1 MNTLL
6 FVAHDPGGA
15 NVLEPIIQAF
25 GSLNRANNTLETKRK
40 DWQRLM
46 LLLGPAAERINAHV
60 EPHDRVCRLPTHPT
74 PNFPNEQSVAAADMG
89 KLFDAHHDERRD
101 EHHDKHRIDAVITA
115 TSFNSNVER
124 LAIRLATARGIPTFA
139 MLDYWS
145 HYTQRFTLDGE
156 TVYPSV
162 ILVTDKRMQAECCA
176 ETGLDEARVRV
187 VGNPHLERV
196 AVKHRQTMSSH
207 NSGHTN
213 SVQTIR
219 FFTENIRH
227 YYPHKT
233 MHEFVMV
240 EHLATCL
247 TALQFTG
254 TLVVRPHPMESREP
268 WMSALA
274 AWQAQQRF
282 SCNVVLDTAS
292 FADVLHNAEGKSVAV
307 GLTSMAL
314 LETAVCGIPTFSY
327 QINVPQN
334 DGYFFLPFEEYGIH
348 KIQSDNDVALLLAPT
363 PSPIVTGQQ
372 SSVQAIIRLVEEHL
386 ESKHLESNRISTTP
400 IR

>member
-15 NVLEPIIQAF
+15 NVLEPVIQAF
-25 GSLNRANNTLETKRK
+25 GSLNRADNVLESTQK
-40 DWQRLM
+40 DWQRLV
-46 LLLGPAAERINAHV
+46 LLLGPAAERVNAHLQ
-60 EPHDRVCRLPTHPT
+60 PHDNTCHLPTHPT
-74 PNFPNEQSVAAADMG
+74 PNFPNEQSVKAADMDRLFEEYREEYHG
-89 KLFDAHHDERRD
+89 KPS
-101 EHHDKHRIDAVITA
+101 IDAVVTA

-124 LAIRLATARGIPTFA
+124 LAIRLAAARGIPTFA

-145 HYTQRFTLDGE
+145 HYKQRFTLDGK

-176 ETGLDEARVRV
+176 ETGLDETRVSV
-187 VGNPHLERV
+187 VGNPHLERLAATV
-196 AVKHRQTMSSH
+196 TKHRQIRSSE
-207 NSGHTN
+207 HTKPI
-213 SVQTIR
+213 QTIR

-240 EHLATCL
+240 EHLARCL
-247 TALQFTG
+247 TALAFTG

-268 WMSALA
+268 WAAALSA
-274 AWQAQQRF
+274 WKAQRQF
-282 SCNVVLDTAS
+282 SCRLVLDTAS
-292 FADVLHNAEGKSVAV
+292 FADVLHNAEGNSVAV

-327 QINVPQN
+327 QIDVPQHE
-334 DGYFFLPFEEYGIH
+334 GYFFLPFEEYGIH
-348 KIQSDNDVALLLAPT
+348 KLRSDNDVALLLT
-363 PSPIVTGQQ
+363 PQPSTNVAKQQ
-372 SSVQAIIRLVEEHL
+372 SSLQAIIRLVE
-386 ESKHLESNRISTTP
+386 KHLKQNV
-400 IR
+400 